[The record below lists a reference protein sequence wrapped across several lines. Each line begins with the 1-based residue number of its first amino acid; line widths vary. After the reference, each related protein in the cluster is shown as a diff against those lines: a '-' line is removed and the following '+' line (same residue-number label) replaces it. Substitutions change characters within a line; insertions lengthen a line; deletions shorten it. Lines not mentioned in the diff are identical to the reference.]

1 MSIVFTNPIDLNEWQ
16 THRSQLEKFLS
27 KWCNQNNIEFFGTY
41 QPVKITKFD
50 KIVKV
55 VFFELI
61 DNLDSLLYLDSV
73 LEFSGKKLYYL
84 TDNLVD
90 NNCLSQLKNITVI
103 SIIELFGIISCYDV
117 DVPAVPEKLYNC
129 FIQRV
134 DSVRQS
140 WFYFLKHH
148 DLLDKGYVSFLLF
161 QHSFYSEKTGIDL
174 FNHIHEHYELGNIA
188 HFQKSY
194 DELKSVVPYQNF
206 VDNSNLH
213 DYTKKSKYSLILETY
228 AVEDDHV
235 GYCYTEKIHRGLQ
248 TPAINLIFSQ
258 KNALARLSELGFKID
273 NQLLEID
280 QHPWIERQQKLLDIL
295 VNDSIDFD
303 PVTLYNN
310 ALHNQNLISNYK
322 RQFLAGDFLDKI
334 LTEIIE
340 S

>member
-1 MSIVFTNPIDLNEWQ
+1 MSVIYTNPMDSTEWQ
-16 THRSQLEKFLS
+16 THRSRLEEFLN

-41 QPVKITKFD
+41 QSVKITKLD

-61 DNLDSLLYLDSV
+61 DNLDSLLNLDNL
-73 LEFSGKKLYYL
+73 LEKSGKKLYYL

-90 NNCLSQLKNITVI
+90 SNCLFQLKNITVI
-103 SIIELFGIISCYDV
+103 SMIELFGMTSLYNINTPTS
-117 DVPAVPEKLYNC
+117 PEKLYNC

-148 DLLDKGYVSFLLF
+148 NLLDKGYVSFLLF
-161 QHSFYSEKTGIDL
+161 QYPFYSEKTGVDL
-174 FNHIHEHYELGNIA
+174 FNYIHKHYKLDDIA
-188 HFQKSY
+188 HFRQAY
-194 DELKSVVPYQNF
+194 EELKFMVPYQNF
-206 VDNSNLH
+206 VENSDLH
-213 DYTKKSKYSLILETY
+213 SYTTKSKYSLILETY
-228 AVEDDHV
+228 ATEDDHI

-248 TPAINLIFSQ
+248 TPAINLIFAQ
-258 KNALARLSELGFKID
+258 KNALSQLSKLGFKIN

-280 QHPWIERQQKLLDIL
+280 QHPWITRQQKLLDIL

-303 PVTLYNN
+303 SITLYNN
-310 ALHNQNLISNYK
+310 ALHNRDLISDYK
-322 RQFLAGDFLDKI
+322 RQFLDGKFLDKL
-334 LTEIIE
+334 LTEIAE